1 MAAGSVQGRLNPP
14 AREEDDWVNGLGLG
28 ILPANNIDTRGGGG
42 GGSSSNAPINVQQ
55 RIAQGRR
62 LLTNNCKS
70 KFTQTIPGYTTSR
83 FFDTLSQAT
92 INQYP
97 TATPPQDTYGADA
110 TTHAPNGPID
120 LLPNFYGLSTTI
132 QSFVLIHEGIHLFGR
147 GALGDTTVQNLFGL
161 PVGGDTD
168 NITQYIAGGC
178 EQ

>member
-28 ILPANNIDTRGGGG
+28 ILPANNIDTRGGGGG

-120 LLPNFYGLSTTI
+120 LLPNFYGLNTTI

-147 GALGDTTVQNLFGL
+147 GASWRYNGSKPLRFACRGR
-161 PVGGDTD
+161 
-168 NITQYIAGGC
+168 Y
-178 EQ
+178 